1 MVITEPST
9 GTSTSLNP
17 DALGAVGT
25 VECSA
30 GSKVQSMSMSSGA
43 FEGVY
48 GLGASLKGAVRRRLL
63 DHDDLS
69 TLHSYNISHGAVVS
83 GMTFS
88 RKLYSDVSLTNP
100 LVCIELGDT
109 IVFDITNTNYP
120 VYQKNSLLNTNPN
133 FDYGTFRNLA
143 FLASSSSSTVSTL
156 IFTFNE
162 AGTYV
167 FSTPSDS
174 TNLLIITVTAANVAC
189 STAGT
194 FVEFS
199 ESNLITLGVASSSS
213 IVLGPD
219 WNLVIGLL
227 LGMLAVVLI
236 VISFI
241 YLFRKMAWSSHYNID
256 KKYRNFHKEKFN
268 KPSEN
273 ADAKGDSRGSAD
285 SCISRLSCFLWAK
298 KQKKEQITISDTSA
312 TAGADK
318 FDEEATYMVDKVN
331 EFDQDM
337 LIPDLAKHIQSQYD
351 ASTRQLLTN
360 QDLMKKLQNTLTK
373 EVDELK
379 TLLHSTLLEL
389 ANGGPEVKLQKLVSL
404 LRQVKVDMSTRTIF
418 ETNSNSQF
426 TGVFRLFSKI
436 EKMLQPGKAVL
447 FAPFLISYSLTYS
460 SQVRESLVARF

>member
-1 MVITEPST
+1 
-9 GTSTSLNP
+9 
-17 DALGAVGT
+17 
-25 VECSA
+25 
-30 GSKVQSMSMSSGA
+30 
-43 FEGVY
+43 
-48 GLGASLKGAVRRRLL
+48 
-63 DHDDLS
+63 
-69 TLHSYNISHGAVVS
+69 
-83 GMTFS
+83 
-88 RKLYSDVSLTNP
+88 
-100 LVCIELGDT
+100 
-109 IVFDITNTNYP
+109 
-120 VYQKNSLLNTNPN
+120 
-133 FDYGTFRNLA
+133 
-143 FLASSSSSTVSTL
+143 
-156 IFTFNE
+156 
-162 AGTYV
+162 
-167 FSTPSDS
+167 
-174 TNLLIITVTAANVAC
+174 
-189 STAGT
+189 
-194 FVEFS
+194 
-199 ESNLITLGVASSSS
+199 
-213 IVLGPD
+213 VLGPD

-436 EKMLQPGKAVL
+436 EKMLQPGKALL
-447 FAPFLISYSLTYS
+447 FAPFLISYSFTYS